1 MAVPAV
7 SNFRYRAFLSYSHQ
21 DENWAVWAHRALETY
36 RLPRKL
42 VGKETS
48 TGKIP
53 ARVQPVF
60 RDRDDLPTSSHLADS
75 VKQALKDSAN
85 LILICSPAAAQSRWV
100 NEEIRE
106 FSRARGGDRIFCL
119 VVAGEPGGDPS
130 VDGCF
135 PSALAEIGINEPLAA
150 DARKWADGKHLA
162 KLKLVAGMLGIR
174 LDELRQ
180 RDRQRQ
186 RKRQFVF
193 GLGVM
198 VVLALA
204 GLTIASR
211 IAEKNERE
219 KAEQLATFVVDLGER
234 LQSDADLE
242 TLAMISSEATRN
254 LQRLDKN
261 KLSPETSKKVALALR
276 QMGRVSEL
284 RSKPEEALQS
294 FEKSRDILRKLLSE
308 HPETTDFQFELGNA
322 EYYIGNI
329 YFSQGEYDLTMQHM
343 EQYFLSAEKLVAAD
357 PQNPDWIM
365 ELSYAHNNLAAVRLD
380 SGKGIN
386 TEVLQHVSEATRL
399 MEEVVAMK
407 PEDPAVVD
415 GYATIL
421 AWAADAQM
429 QACNLEQA
437 GKLRSHVLELTNSA
451 SKANPANNSRKANL
465 AFAITGLARIQR
477 MKGSSEAAKQGYIQA
492 ISILQQ
498 LSKADPSNLQAF
510 EDYTNRRVM
519 LLGLLADTGQ
529 LDEARSLLDLLAPV
543 FETREDEV
551 LNAAQIDY
559 LISAASVELHSGSK
573 EAANAF
579 LKMAADLQKHRNES
593 SATEL
598 YDEQRSTFIE
608 YLWWDANGSMINEQF
623 SLVNLPEQS
632 SENEFQGCREANSA
646 AHIYVLSDQKS
657 KAQKEV
663 DYLLAKNYADPEFM
677 TFCKKHDLC
686 SSVEQ

>member
-1 MAVPAV
+1 MPLV

-42 VGKETS
+42 IGKETS
-48 TGKIP
+48 SGKIP

-106 FSRARGGDRIFCL
+106 FARARGADRIFCL
-119 VVAGEPGGDPS
+119 VVDGEPGGDPS
-130 VDGCF
+130 VDACF
-135 PSALAEIGINEPLAA
+135 PTALAEIGINEPLAA

-186 RKRQFVF
+186 RKRQFIF

-198 VVLALA
+198 AVLTLA

-242 TLAMISSEATRN
+242 TLALISSEAARN
-254 LQRLDKN
+254 LQRLDQN

-284 RSKPEEALQS
+284 RNKPEEALLS
-294 FEKSRDILRKLLSE
+294 FKKSRDILQKLLNE
-308 HPETTDFQFELGNA
+308 HPETADFQFELGNA

-343 EQYFLSAEKLVAAD
+343 EQYFLSAEKLVAAE
-357 PQNPDWIM
+357 PKNPDWIM

-386 TEVLQHVSEATRL
+386 AELLRHVSEATRL
-399 MEEVVAMK
+399 MEEVVAMR
-407 PEDPAVVD
+407 PDDPAVTD

-429 QACNLEQA
+429 QACNLEDA
-437 GKLRSHVLELTNSA
+437 GRLRARALELTDSA
-451 SKANPANNSRKANL
+451 SKANPANNSMKANL
-465 AFAITGLARIQR
+465 AFATTGLARVQR
-477 MKGSSEAAKQGYIQA
+477 LTGDSEGARQGYVQA
-492 ISILQQ
+492 ISILQS

-510 EDYTNRRVM
+510 EDYIDRRVM
-519 LLGLLADTGQ
+519 LFSLLTDTGQ
-529 LDEARSLLDLLAPV
+529 LDQARSLLEALAST
-543 FETREDEV
+543 FEDNSDEV
-551 LNAAQIDY
+551 LQVAQIDY
-559 LISAASVELHSGSK
+559 LIAAASVELQSGHT

-579 LKMAADLQKHRNES
+579 LKVAADLQKQRNES
-593 SATEL
+593 GTTEL
-598 YDEQRSTFIE
+598 YDEQRSTIIE
-608 YLWWDANGSMINEQF
+608 YLWWQANGSMMDERF
-623 SLVNLPEQS
+623 SLALLPQQN

-646 AHIYVLSDQKS
+646 AHLYVISDQIA

-663 DYLLAKNYADPEFM
+663 DYLLLKKYADPEFM

-686 SSVEQ
+686 SGVDQ